1 MPLSDKMLKE
11 LMATFQTE
19 LKEHLGMLTKDLLS
33 LERNPTSNERANLIT
48 NVFRAAHSIKGA
60 ARTVNLRDIET
71 IAHRIEDVLVKIR
84 EGCLSLTPH
93 LFDVLLTAVDA
104 IGNAMAAHL
113 RGEQMPT
120 EVMAAVLARLDE
132 AAGEQ
137 TESGAAQATIE
148 ASEGE
153 KLLPPEPSALMSLD
167 SKAHP
172 ATPHASTPLTPVETC
187 EQSPCLPVEGDFSTQ
202 AGNPAPRP
210 SGTTSPAVNPQTDQL
225 KAGTFIPPTK
235 PGGSSAAGVKDQP
248 PIGPH
253 PIQADETIRVRTTKL
268 DALMD
273 GLGELLVMQMRT
285 EKLLAQMKALQER
298 TIHWQKNWRKTRPHC
313 NRLRRNYLNVDK
325 TDLAPLFDFL
335 ESNEEELKALG
346 TEHNTLLD
354 HLNNDCNHLQIITDD
369 LQNGIRSVRMLPIAT
384 LFDLFPRMV
393 RDLAHNQSKDIV
405 LEVQGQEA
413 EVDRQALELMKD
425 PLTHL
430 LRNAVDHGIEPPEE
444 RLTAGKP
451 RHGTIRLCAEQ
462 RGNNLVLTVSDD
474 GRGINLDAVRRA
486 AIEQGL
492 VPPEKMADFSEREV
506 VELIFH
512 SGLSTAGKTTDLSG
526 RGVGMDVVRKNLEQI
541 HGFIQVETRLGVGT
555 SFVLM
560 LPITLTTSQV
570 LLVRVVGETVA
581 LPMINVER
589 ILHVNVVKV
598 GSIEGHS
605 AIYAEGRPL
614 PLVSLANVLKLP
626 EVEQPLP
633 PDAKIPV
640 VILSVAEKRI
650 ALRASGF
657 LSTQQVVVKSLGG
670 QLRRVRNVAGA
681 AILGDGQLVTILN
694 VSDLMKSLHGK
705 SYASLGL
712 PIVTKEARRWRVL
725 LADDSIT
732 TRTLEKHI
740 LENAGYEVLTA
751 ADGQEAWKLICQNEK
766 GLPDLVVSDVNMPRM
781 DGFALTQSIK
791 GDSSYARVP
800 VVLVTSLES
809 PQDRL
814 HGMEAGADAYI
825 IKSTFDQ
832 RELLETI
839 ERLIR

>member
-11 LMATFQTE
+11 LMATFQAE
-19 LKEHLGMLTKDLLS
+19 LQEHLGMLTKDLLS
-33 LERNPTSNERANLIT
+33 LEKNPNSDERTNLLT

-60 ARTVNLRDIET
+60 ARSVNLKDIET
-71 IAHRIEDVLVKIR
+71 ISHRIEDVLVRIR
-84 EGCLSLTPH
+84 EGHLSFTPH
-93 LFDVLLTAVDA
+93 LFDVLLAAVDT
-104 IGNAMAAHL
+104 IGNAMTAHL
-113 RGEQMPT
+113 RGEQIPG
-120 EVMAAVLARLDE
+120 EVMAAILDRLDE
-132 AAGEQ
+132 TVQGQ
-137 TESGAAQATIE
+137 MESGATQPATE
-148 ASEGE
+148 ASGGE
-153 KLLPPEPSALMSLD
+153 KSIPVEPSAPISSD
-167 SKAHP
+167 SKALP
-172 ATPHASTPLTPVETC
+172 STPTNPHADRE
-187 EQSPCLPVEGDFSTQ
+187 
-202 AGNPAPRP
+202 N
-210 SGTTSPAVNPQTDQL
+210 SGTPS
-225 KAGTFIPPTK
+225 PPTK
-235 PGGSSAAGVKDQP
+235 VGGSSSAGGKDQP
-248 PIGPH
+248 PAGSR
-253 PIQADETIRVRTTKL
+253 PIQSDDTIRVRTTKL

-285 EKLLAQMKALQER
+285 EKLLAQMKALQDR
-298 TIHWQKNWRKTRPHC
+298 TLRWHKSWRKARPHY
-313 NRLRRNYLNVDK
+313 NRLRRNHYKVDK

-335 ESNEEELKALG
+335 EDNEQELKALG

-354 HLNNDCNHLQIITDD
+354 HLTNDRNHLQIITDD
-369 LQNGIRSVRMLPIAT
+369 LQNGIRSARMLPIAT

-393 RDLAHNQSKDIV
+393 RDLAHSQSKDIT

-444 RLTAGKP
+444 RLAAGKP
-451 RHGTIRLCAEQ
+451 RHGTIRLSAEQ

-486 AIEQGL
+486 AVDRGL
-492 VPPEKMADFSEREV
+492 FAADKMADLSEREV
-506 VELIFH
+506 VEMIFY
-512 SGLSTAGKTTDLSG
+512 SGLSTSERTTDLSG
-526 RGVGMDVVRKNLEQI
+526 RGVGMDVVRKNLEQV
-541 HGFIQVETRLGVGT
+541 HGLIQVETRSGVGT

-560 LPITLTTSQV
+560 LPLTLTTSQV
-570 LLVRVVGETVA
+570 LLVRVAGETAA

-589 ILHVNVVKV
+589 ILHVNVTKV

-605 AIYAEGRPL
+605 AIYAEGRPM

-650 ALRASGF
+650 ALRVGGF
-657 LSTQQVVVKSLGG
+657 LSTQQVVLKSLGG
-670 QLRRVRNVAGA
+670 QLRRVQNVAGA
-681 AILGDGQLVTILN
+681 AILGDGQLVTVLN
-694 VSDLMKSLHGK
+694 VSDLMKSLRAK
-705 SYASLGL
+705 PVASLRL
-712 PIVTKEARRWRVL
+712 PIVTKESRRWRVL

-740 LENAGYEVLTA
+740 LENAGYEVVTA
-751 ADGQEAWKLICQNEK
+751 ADGQEAWELISQNEK
-766 GLPDLVVSDVNMPRM
+766 GAPDLVVSDVNMPRM
-781 DGFALTQSIK
+781 DGFVLTQSIK

-825 IKSTFDQ
+825 VKSTFDQ
-832 RELLETI
+832 KDLLETI
-839 ERLIR
+839 ERLIK

>member
-11 LMATFQTE
+11 LMATFQAE
-19 LKEHLGMLTKDLLS
+19 LQEHLGMLTKDLLS
-33 LERNPTSNERANLIT
+33 LEKNPTSDERTNLLT

-60 ARTVNLRDIET
+60 ARSVNLKEIET
-71 IAHRIEDVLVKIR
+71 ISHRIEDVLVKIR
-84 EGCLSLTPH
+84 EGHLALTPH

-104 IGNAMAAHL
+104 IGNVMTAHL
-113 RGEQMPT
+113 RGEQMPG
-120 EVMAAVLARLDE
+120 EVIAAVLARLDE
-132 AAGEQ
+132 TVRGQAESRATQ
-137 TESGAAQATIE
+137 PATETSR
-148 ASEGE
+148 GE
-153 KLLPPEPSALMSLD
+153 KSLPIEPSAP
-167 SKAHP
+167 HP
-172 ATPHASTPLTPVETC
+172 STLSTPTEPC
-187 EQSPCLPVEGDFSTQ
+187 EQSQCSAAEEPLDTQ
-202 AGNPAPRP
+202 TQQPTSDAGELSPSNPHTDRENVATSSPPRK
-210 SGTTSPAVNPQTDQL
+210 V
-225 KAGTFIPPTK
+225 
-235 PGGSSAAGVKDQP
+235 GGSSSAGGKDQP
-248 PIGPH
+248 PAGPH
-253 PIQADETIRVRTTKL
+253 PIQSDDTIRVRTTKL

-298 TIHWQKNWRKTRPHC
+298 TLRWHKSWRKARPHY
-313 NRLRRNYLNVDK
+313 NRLRRNHLKVDK
-325 TDLAPLFDFL
+325 TTLAPLFDFL
-335 ESNEEELKALG
+335 EDNEQELTALG
-346 TEHNTLLD
+346 AEHNTLLD
-354 HLNNDCNHLQIITDD
+354 HLTNDRNHLQIITDD
-369 LQNGIRSVRMLPIAT
+369 LQNGIRSARMLPIAT

-393 RDLAHNQSKDIV
+393 RDLAHSQSKDIA

-444 RLTAGKP
+444 RLAAGKP

-486 AIEQGL
+486 AVDRGL
-492 VPPEKMADFSEREV
+492 FAAEKMADLSEREV
-506 VELIFH
+506 VEMIFH
-512 SGLSTAGKTTDLSG
+512 SGLSTAERTTDLSG
-526 RGVGMDVVRKNLEQI
+526 RGVGMDVVRKNLEQV
-541 HGFIQVETRLGVGT
+541 HGLIQVETRPGVGT

-560 LPITLTTSQV
+560 LPLTLTTSQV
-570 LLVRVVGETVA
+570 LLVRVAGETAA

-589 ILHVNVVKV
+589 ILHVSVTKV

-605 AIYAEGRPL
+605 AIYAEGRPM

-626 EVEQPLP
+626 EVEQSLP

-650 ALRASGF
+650 ALRVGGF
-657 LSTQQVVVKSLGG
+657 LSTQQVVLKSLGG
-670 QLRRVRNVAGA
+670 QLRRVRNIAGA

-694 VSDLMKSLHGK
+694 VSDLMKSLQAK
-705 SYASLGL
+705 SVASLGSL
-712 PIVTKEARRWRVL
+712 IVTKEVRRSRVL

-732 TRTLEKHI
+732 TRTLEKHL

-751 ADGQEAWKLICQNEK
+751 ADGQEAWELICKNEK
-766 GLPDLVVSDVNMPRM
+766 GLPDLVVTDINMPKM
-781 DGFALTQSIK
+781 DGLLLTKSIK

-825 IKSTFDQ
+825 VKSTFDQ

>member
-11 LMATFQTE
+11 LMDTFQTE
-19 LKEHLGMLTKDLLS
+19 LQEHLSMLTKDLLS
-33 LERNPTSNERANLIT
+33 LEKNPTSDERTNLLT

-60 ARTVNLRDIET
+60 ARTVNLKDIEA
-71 IAHRIEDVLVKIR
+71 ISHRIEDVLVRIR
-84 EGCLSLTPH
+84 EGHLSLTPH
-93 LFDVLLTAVDA
+93 LFDVFLTAVDA
-104 IGNAMAAHL
+104 ISNAMAAHL
-113 RGEQMPT
+113 RGEQMPS
-120 EVMAAVLARLDE
+120 EVIAAVLTRLDE
-132 AAGEQ
+132 TVRGQ
-137 TESGAAQATIE
+137 TESDATQPNIE
-148 ASEGE
+148 ASRVETP
-153 KLLPPEPSALMSLD
+153 LPSEPSASMSSG
-167 SKAHP
+167 SKALPAAPHP
-172 ATPHASTPLTPVETC
+172 
-187 EQSPCLPVEGDFSTQ
+187 
-202 AGNPAPRP
+202 N
-210 SGTTSPAVNPQTDQL
+210 TSPTPEEQFKQSRSLPIEEPLNAHAGQPASHAGGETSSVNPRTDQQNV
-225 KAGTFIPPTK
+225 GTSIPPTK
-235 PGGSSAAGVKDQP
+235 ARGSSSAGGKDQP
-248 PIGPH
+248 PVGSH
-253 PIQADETIRVRTTKL
+253 PIQGDDTIRVRTTKL

-298 TIHWQKNWRKTRPHC
+298 TLRWHKYWRKARPHY
-313 NRLRRNYLNVDK
+313 NRLRRNHLKVDK
-325 TDLAPLFDFL
+325 ADFAPLFDFL
-335 ESNEEELKALG
+335 ESNEHELKALSA
-346 TEHNTLLD
+346 EHNTLLD
-354 HLNNDCNHLQIITDD
+354 HLTNDRNHLQIITDD
-369 LQNGIRSVRMLPIAT
+369 LQNGIRSARMLPIAT
-384 LFDLFPRMV
+384 LFDIFPRMV
-393 RDLAHNQSKDIV
+393 RDLAHSQGKDIV

-444 RLTAGKP
+444 RLAGGKP

-474 GRGINLDAVRRA
+474 GRGINVDAVRRA
-486 AIEQGL
+486 AIERGL
-492 VPPEKMADFSEREV
+492 FPAEKMADLSEREV
-506 VELIFH
+506 VEMIFY
-512 SGLSTAGKTTDLSG
+512 SGLSTAEQTTDLSG

-541 HGFIQVETRLGVGT
+541 HGLIQVETRPTVGT
-555 SFVLM
+555 SFILM
-560 LPITLTTSQV
+560 LPLTLTTSQV
-570 LLVRVVGETVA
+570 LLVRVAGETAA

-589 ILHVNVVKV
+589 ILHVSATKV
-598 GSIEGHS
+598 GSLQGHS

-650 ALRASGF
+650 ALRVGGF
-657 LSTQQVVVKSLGG
+657 LSTQQVVLKSLGG

-694 VSDLMKSLHGK
+694 VSDLMKSLQAK
-705 SYASLGL
+705 SLASLGS
-712 PIVTKEARRWRVL
+712 PIVTKEVRQSRVL

-751 ADGQEAWKLICQNEK
+751 ADGQEAWELFSKNEK

-825 IKSTFDQ
+825 VKSTFDQ

-839 ERLIR
+839 ERLIK